1 MSVHLRSWV
10 ESANNAGTDFPLANL
25 PMGVFDQGDDSAVR
39 IGVPIGDMILDVP
52 AALDG
57 GLLKGVTEEDS
68 AALKSKTLND
78 FAALGKAARVRLR
91 SALQTLLSI
100 DNAEGKAAVE
110 GASALLQ
117 ADSVNPRLPFRIGDY
132 TDFYAS
138 AHHATNVG
146 RMFRP
151 DGEPLLPNWKHLP
164 VGYHGR
170 ASSIVPSGTPVRRP
184 HGQTIGVS
192 GPPSHGPSRL
202 LDYELEVG
210 FFIGSR
216 TELGEPVVIADALDH
231 VFGLVLVND
240 WSARDIQK
248 WEYQPLGPFN
258 AKNFATTIS
267 PWVVTMEALEPFMVK
282 ELPRSDDD
290 PAHLDYPSWA
300 DDVLIDLTLEVSLRS
315 STMRQD
321 DADAQVLSTGNYRD
335 MYWSMAQ
342 MIAHHTSTGCNLN
355 PGDLMASG
363 TVSGPEETSRGCL
376 LELTWRGENPVSLAD
391 GTTRKFLQDGDD
403 LTIRGWCQRE
413 GADRIGFGSCVGE
426 VLPAH

>member
-1 MSVHLRSWV
+1 MSVRMRSWV
-10 ESANNAGTDFPLANL
+10 ESANNVGSDFPLANL
-25 PMGVFDQGDDSAVR
+25 PMGVFDTGDNSSVR
-39 IGVPIGDMILDVP
+39 IGVPIGDMILDVR

-57 GLLKGVTEEDS
+57 GLLTEVTEEDA
-68 AALKSKTLND
+68 AALKSETLND

-100 DNAEGKAAVE
+100 DNTEGQVAVE

-170 ASSIVPSGTPVRRP
+170 ASSIVPSGTAVRRP

-210 FFIGSR
+210 FFIGSG
-216 TELGEPVVIADALDH
+216 TELGDPVVIADALDH

-290 PAHLDYPSWA
+290 PAHLDYLHWA

-315 STMRQD
+315 ATMRQD
-321 DADAQVLSTGNYRD
+321 GIDAQVLSTGNYRD

-403 LTIRGWCQRE
+403 LSIRGWCQRE

>member
-1 MSVHLRSWV
+1 MSVRMRSWV
-10 ESANNAGTDFPLANL
+10 ESANDEGTDFPLANL
-25 PMGVFDQGDDSAVR
+25 PMGVIDRGDGSAPG
-39 IGVPIGDMILDVP
+39 IAVPIGEMILDV
-52 AALDG
+52 
-57 GLLKGVTEEDS
+57 S
-68 AALKSKTLND
+68 AALEAGLLAEMSKEESVALKAETLND
-78 FAALGKAARVRLR
+78 FADLGKTARVRLR
-91 SALQTLLSI
+91 SALQALFAS
-100 DNAEGKAAVE
+100 DNAEGMAAVQRT
-110 GASALLQ
+110 SALLH
-117 ADSVNPRLPFRIGDY
+117 ADKVRPLLPFRIGDY

-138 AHHATNVG
+138 AHHASNVG

-184 HGQTIGVS
+184 HGQTIGAS
-192 GPPSHGPSRL
+192 GPPTHNPSRL

-210 FFIGSR
+210 FFISQR
-216 TELGEPVVIADALDH
+216 TELGNPVVIEEALDH

-267 PWVVTMEALEPFMVK
+267 PWVVTMEALAPFMVP

-290 PAHLDYPSWA
+290 PAHLDYLHWSE
-300 DDVLIDLTLEVSLRS
+300 DVLIDLTLEVSLRS
-315 STMRQD
+315 SAMRKD
-321 DADAQVLSTGNYRD
+321 GAAGQVLSTGNYRD

-342 MIAHHTSTGCNLN
+342 MIAHHTSTGCNMN

-376 LELTWRGENPVSLAD
+376 LELTWRGENPVSLPD

-413 GADRIGFGSCVGE
+413 GEDRIGFGACTGE